1 MDEVRTIKSEGE
13 DGNTTDIVVSRS
25 TEFRLVMDNETRT
38 VIMNANVPYGA
49 ELAVKPGDKVKK
61 GDLIC
66 KWDPYNAVIIA
77 ETSGKV
83 EYEDIIQGVSF
94 QLEIDEQTG
103 FEEKVI
109 SDSRNKKQYL
119 LLEW

>member
-49 ELAVKPGDKVKK
+49 ELAVKHGDKVKK

-66 KWDPYNAVIIA
+66 KWIRI
-77 ETSGKV
+77 T
-83 EYEDIIQGVSF
+83 
-94 QLEIDEQTG
+94 
-103 FEEKVI
+103 
-109 SDSRNKKQYL
+109 R
-119 LLEW
+119 

>member
-61 GDLIC
+61 EILS
-66 KWDPYNAVIIA
+66 V
-77 ETSGKV
+77 SG
-83 EYEDIIQGVSF
+83 IRI
-94 QLEIDEQTG
+94 T
-103 FEEKVI
+103 
-109 SDSRNKKQYL
+109 R
-119 LLEW
+119 

>member
-1 MDEVRTIKSEGE
+1 MGEAVGVIAAQSIGERYTVNIENLPPRGTAGNISENPSIVAKRDGIVEMDEVRTIKSEGE

-61 GDLIC
+61 EILS
-66 KWDPYNAVIIA
+66 V
-77 ETSGKV
+77 SG
-83 EYEDIIQGVSF
+83 IRI
-94 QLEIDEQTG
+94 T
-103 FEEKVI
+103 
-109 SDSRNKKQYL
+109 R
-119 LLEW
+119 